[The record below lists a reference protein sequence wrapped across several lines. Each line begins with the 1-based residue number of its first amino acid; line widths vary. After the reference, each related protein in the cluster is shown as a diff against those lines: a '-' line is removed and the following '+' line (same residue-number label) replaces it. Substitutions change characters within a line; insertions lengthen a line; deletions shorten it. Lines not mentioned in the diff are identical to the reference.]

1 MIQKMLQKM
10 KHFVKAFL
18 AKNKVYLN
26 APCILIT
33 RRKIIKKNIYI
44 KIYFNSIEQWIIK
57 EVIGS
62 LKYNPTFSEF
72 YTYLNLMIARVFFV
86 IRSGSINFTLFLMHR
101 VWYSKVLSNFDQILK
116 LMKKLTCDDSKVSS
130 VKFINLFTFLM
141 PKQYLESPS

>member
-1 MIQKMLQKM
+1 MLQKM

-33 RRKIIKKNIYI
+33 RRKIIKNIYI

>member
-1 MIQKMLQKM
+1 MLQKM

-101 VWYSKVLSNFDQILK
+101 VWYSKVLSNSDQILK

>member
-26 APCILIT
+26 APCIFIT
-33 RRKIIKKNIYI
+33 RRKIMKIYIYI